1 MELGLKTY
9 ENMFFFYKGL
19 LFLRCAVWDG
29 KVEQNGALPPS
40 EISIGS
46 KQSAQI
52 PNKIHYSYIFLQFY
66 VHVFFSII
74 DEDITHIWATIIVP
88 QYHKCMLLL

>member
-1 MELGLKTY
+1 MKTVVSAFWGVGRGRT
-9 ENMFFFYKGL
+9 EQKGT
-19 LFLRCAVWDG
+19 
-29 KVEQNGALPPS
+29 LPPS
-40 EISIGS
+40 KSNSLGS

-52 PNKIHYSYIFLQFY
+52 PNEIHYSYIFLQFY